1 MKRLTLAFV
10 SAGLMTVYG
19 CGGGSS
25 AVTPSG
31 LTSAVTPFGS
41 TLQGVAAT
49 GAGFVDAVVKVI
61 DSTGA
66 VVGTSLPVGTDG
78 IFNVTLVSSA
88 KPPYLLVASRTTAD
102 GEVQTLVSVAE
113 SASVT
118 IANITPIT
126 NLIASRLTPT
136 GDPLK
141 LVSELA
147 AGTANITPASVA
159 ASVAEVKQILLP
171 LLTATGTVAADP
183 LKGTFTT
190 NGTGYDRLLDSLKIS
205 ITPASSTSSNI
216 EIAVKQQLPDD
227 TQPTPIQFVNSTATV
242 TPLPT
247 IDASTLVASG
257 TSTLIADFL
266 KSLTAC
272 FALPL
277 TDRINTTG
285 TTAYDIK
292 DVACKNVFIG
302 NAPSNFLSNG
312 KVVGLNKAF
321 DGIFTDKGTGAV
333 FSQGSYEFTR
343 TNGDLVIGYK
353 SKSTLGNE
361 NFDTFVVRK
370 DTDGKLK
377 LIGNQYTHPGGVS
390 AFHQFRQFITLDQS
404 AFNYHSTGYNLNIE
418 DIKKED
424 GTTSKFNRVVVST
437 PSGAIFTL
445 KPKTGFSYLT
455 LMLPNASQS
464 GTTFIRLRSVYANGN
479 TTPPIS
485 TKDSNLFFTTK
496 LFEDV
501 DIANIPAHS
510 VWIFKYYFTAE
521 SSEIPVVQTYKTR
534 SRALTIEE
542 LKHQGLA
549 KLSDAVIATIQS
561 QALPNNT
568 GNNIGMSLIPTTG
581 PIGGIDF
588 TVPQGALPVTS
599 IKIFGKYNSASF
611 EDSVNFG
618 STARTGTVK
627 CAAVSPDVHCSDM
640 SGTYKAGNFAN
651 GLYLYSR
658 DASGREYANFY
669 AMYKLA
675 TPTQ

>member
-1 MKRLTLAFV
+1 MQMTMKRLTLAFV
-10 SAGLMTVYG
+10 SAGLMTIYG

-25 AVTPSG
+25 TVTPS
-31 LTSAVTPFGS
+31 GS

-49 GAGFVDAVVKVI
+49 GAAFVDAVVTII

-66 VVGTSLPVGTDG
+66 AVGTSLPVGTDG
-78 IFNVTLVSSA
+78 IFNVTLASGA

-147 AGTANITPASVA
+147 AGTANITPAKITT
-159 ASVAEVKQILLP
+159 SVAEVKQILLP
-171 LLTATGTVAADP
+171 LLTATGTSDADP
-183 LKGTFTT
+183 LKGTFST
-190 NGTGYDRLLDSLKIS
+190 NGAGYDRLLDSIKIS
-205 ITPASSTSSNI
+205 ITPANASSSNI
-216 EIAVKQQLPDD
+216 EIAVKQQ
-227 TQPTPIQFVNSTATV
+227 QNEAQTPVAFQFTSSSVPIAS
-242 TPLPT
+242 PLPT
-247 IDASTLVASG
+247 IEPSKLVESG
-257 TSTLIADFL
+257 TSVLIADFL

-277 TDRINTTG
+277 TDRINASG
-285 TTAYDIK
+285 ITANDIK
-292 DVACKNVFIG
+292 NVACKNVFFG
-302 NAPSNFLSNG
+302 NIPSSFLNNG
-312 KVVGLNKAF
+312 KDVGLNKAF
-321 DGIFTDKGTGAV
+321 DGIFTDRGTGAV

-370 DTDGKLK
+370 DIDGKLK
-377 LIGNQYTHPGGVS
+377 LIGNQYNHPGGVS
-390 AFHQFRQFITLDQS
+390 AFHQFRQFITLDQL
-404 AFNYHSTGYNLNIE
+404 AYNYHSTGYNLNIE

-424 GTTSKFNRVVVST
+424 GISKFNRVVVST
-437 PSGAIFTL
+437 PSGAFFTL

-455 LMLPNASQS
+455 LMLPNESS
-464 GTTFIRLRSVYANGN
+464 SNTTFIRLRSVYANGN
-479 TTPPIS
+479 TTPAVS
-485 TKDSNLFFTTK
+485 SKDSNLYFAATAFTD
-496 LFEDV
+496 LQ
-501 DIANIPAHS
+501 IAAIPAHS
-510 VWIFKYYFTAE
+510 VWIFKYYLTTDPTETPA
-521 SSEIPVVQTYKTR
+521 IQTYKTR

-549 KLSDAVIATIQS
+549 KLSDAVIATMQS
-561 QALPNNT
+561 QALLNAN
-568 GNNIGMSLIPTTG
+568 GMSSIPTTG
-581 PIGGIDF
+581 PIDGIDF
-588 TVPQGALPVTS
+588 TVPPGALPVTS

-627 CAAVSPDVHCSDM
+627 CAAVLPDVHCSDM
-640 SGTYKAGNFAN
+640 SGTYKSGNLAN
-651 GLYLYSR
+651 GLHLYSR
-658 DASGREYANFY
+658 DASGREYSNFY
-669 AMYKLA
+669 AMYKLTNP
-675 TPTQ
+675 TPL

>member
-1 MKRLTLAFV
+1 MQITMKRLTLAFV

-25 AVTPSG
+25 AVAPS
-31 LTSAVTPFGS
+31 AS

-49 GAGFVDAVVKVI
+49 GAGFVDAVVTVI

-78 IFNVTLVSSA
+78 IFNVTLISSA

-136 GDPLK
+136 GDPLQ
-141 LVSELA
+141 LISELA

-171 LLTATGTVAADP
+171 LLTATGTVASDP
-183 LKGTFTT
+183 LKGTFAT
-190 NGTGYDRLLDSLKIS
+190 NGTGYDLLLDSLKIS

-216 EIAVKQQLPDD
+216 EIAIKQQVIDGA
-227 TQPTPIQFVNSTATV
+227 QPTSIQFVSSTSTV

-247 IDASTLVASG
+247 IDPLTLVDSG
-257 TSTLIADFL
+257 TSVLIADFL

-277 TDRINTTG
+277 TDRINTSG
-285 TTAYDIK
+285 TTANDIK

-321 DGIFTDKGTGAV
+321 SGIFTDRGTGAV

-343 TNGDLVIGYK
+343 ANGDLVIGYK

-370 DTDGKLK
+370 DTDLKLK
-377 LIGNQYTHPGGVS
+377 LIGNQYAYPGGVS
-390 AFHQFRQFITLDQS
+390 AYHQFRQFITLNQS
-404 AFNYHSTGYNLNIE
+404 AYNYFSTGYNLNIE
-418 DIKKED
+418 DTKVINN
-424 GTTSKFNRVVVST
+424 GVATSLFDRVVVT
-437 PSGAIFTL
+437 PPNAPPVTL
-445 KPKTGFSYLT
+445 KPNAGYSYLT
-455 LMLPNASQS
+455 LVLPGPTSS
-464 GTTFIRLRSVYANGN
+464 GTSFIRLRNGYASGIP
-479 TTPPIS
+479 TPAIPNIEP
-485 TKDSNLFFTTK
+485 KLFFVPTEFT
-496 LFEDV
+496 EEA
-501 DIANIPAHS
+501 ISNIPSQS
-510 VWIFKYYFTAE
+510 VWKFEYYLAANPTVMTAT
-521 SSEIPVVQTYKTR
+521 QMYKTR
-534 SRALTIEE
+534 ARALTIEE

-549 KLSDAVIATIQS
+549 KLSDAVVSTIQNLVPS
-561 QALPNNT
+561 NSIYGLSLLPT
-568 GNNIGMSLIPTTG
+568 SG
-581 PIGGIDF
+581 PIDGIDY
-588 TVPQGALPVTS
+588 TVPTGALPVTS
-599 IKIFGKYNSASF
+599 IRIYGRYSTGSGFAGF
-611 EDSVNFG
+611 EDSVNVG
-618 STARTGTVK
+618 STTRTGTIR
-627 CAAVSPDVHCSDM
+627 CAAVNPDTRCGVNGAYATNSYA
-640 SGTYKAGNFAN
+640 SG
-651 GLYLYSR
+651 LHLYSR

-675 TPTQ
+675 IPTP

>member
-1 MKRLTLAFV
+1 MQMTMKRLTLAFV
-10 SAGLMTVYG
+10 SAGLMTFYG
-19 CGGGSS
+19 CGGGGSS
-25 AVTPSG
+25 AVMPS
-31 LTSAVTPFGS
+31 GS

-49 GAGFVDAVVKVI
+49 GAGFVDAVVTVI

-66 VVGTSLPVGTDG
+66 AVGTSLPVGTDG
-78 IFNVTLVSSA
+78 IFNVTLLSSA

-171 LLTATGTVAADP
+171 LLTATGTVASDP
-183 LKGTFTT
+183 LKGTFAT

-205 ITPASSTSSNI
+205 ITPANSTSSNI
-216 EIAVKQQLPDD
+216 EIAVKQQVADGV
-227 TQPTPIQFVNSTATV
+227 QPTSIQFASNTAMV
-242 TPLPT
+242 TSLPT
-247 IDASTLVASG
+247 IVDSTLIASG
-257 TSTLIADFL
+257 TSALIADFL

-272 FALPL
+272 FSLPL
-277 TDRINTTG
+277 TDRINAPG
-285 TTAYDIK
+285 STANDIK
-292 DVACKNVFIG
+292 DVACKNMFIG

-321 DGIFTDKGTGAV
+321 DGIFTDRGTGAV

-361 NFDTFVVRK
+361 NFDTFTVRK

-377 LIGNQYTHPGGVS
+377 LIGNQYVYSGAVS
-390 AFHQFRQFITLDQS
+390 AFHQFRQFITLNQS
-404 AFNYHSTGYNLNIE
+404 AYNYFSTGYNLYIE
-418 DIKKED
+418 NTQVIVDNLK
-424 GTTSKFNRVVVST
+424 TPLFSQVVVT
-437 PSGAIFTL
+437 PPNAPSVTL
-445 KPKTGFSYLT
+445 KPNASYSYLT
-455 LMLPNASQS
+455 LVLPGPTPSS
-464 GTTFIRLRSVYANGN
+464 GTSFMRLRSSYASGAP
-479 TTPPIS
+479 TPAIPNIEP
-485 TKDSNLFFTTK
+485 KLFFVPTEFTEDAISK
-496 LFEDV
+496 L
-501 DIANIPAHS
+501 PSQS
-510 VWIFKYYFTAE
+510 VWKFEYYLAANPNVIAAT
-521 SSEIPVVQTYKTR
+521 QMYKTR
-534 SRALTIEE
+534 ARALTIEE

-549 KLSDAVIATIQS
+549 KLSDTVITKIQS
-561 QALPNNT
+561 LVPSNSTDGQ
-568 GNNIGMSLIPTTG
+568 SSIPTAG
-581 PIGGIDF
+581 PIDGIDY
-588 TVPQGALPVTS
+588 TVPAGALPVTM
-599 IKIFGKYNSASF
+599 IRIYGRYGSAGF
-611 EDSVNFG
+611 EDSVNVG

-675 TPTQ
+675 TSPPQ